1 MDFRTMF
8 LGDAEKMDGV
18 KKKGKVGAIALL
30 IAVVVSVLSPILA
43 GIFNVVYEIFA
54 RTMENGVAVQI
65 GVAAVAVPVAV
76 LYGIPYILRAVGVFT
91 KKKIIAV
98 IGSIFV
104 LISAVISAIAS
115 IVGLVS
121 AITLVFT
128 VEMTGLG
135 LITTI
140 LSAIVNLGIGAVGL
154 LGAVA
159 LLLLFLFA
167 EKDEKL
173 STLAT
178 IGTQVVLAVLYV
190 VSGLISLIRWLVSFL
205 TILFDAGLT
214 SSLYTL
220 KGILNVTDVI
230 PSIVLCV
237 AVALLAVGVM
247 RAKRERAAS
256 DDGMIEGEA
265 VDITEIPEDAEE
277 KADAEAADD
286 GEVVVAE
293 E

>member
-76 LYGIPYILRAVGVFT
+76 LYGIPYILMAVGVFT